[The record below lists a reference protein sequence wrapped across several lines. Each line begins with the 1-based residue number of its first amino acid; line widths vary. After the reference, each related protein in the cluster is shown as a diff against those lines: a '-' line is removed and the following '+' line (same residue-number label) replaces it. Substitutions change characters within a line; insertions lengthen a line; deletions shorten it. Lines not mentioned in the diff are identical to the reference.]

1 MSEVFFND
9 TDLPDGGAAHFAETV
24 REIKKRYMH
33 FKKKKSY
40 KLCNENLQTAFFSLN
55 HFQLCKPRL
64 EGIFLQCTFLILSSD
79 R

>member
-1 MSEVFFND
+1 MWNEWSFFFND

-40 KLCNENLQTAFFSLN
+40 KLCNKEI
-55 HFQLCKPRL
+55 P
-64 EGIFLQCTFLILSSD
+64 
-79 R
+79 